1 MEVPR
6 LRFTRAI
13 PSWAVGALGASI
25 VVFSVTVGSVWVDD
39 METNVNRLQ
48 AMLSEFNTVV
58 EDRWRQHTIA
68 DNRAET
74 AHLMFALAAA
84 FPRGNQP
91 DPFLL
96 DRAGVSLRG
105 AITTMWFSTP
115 GTENEN
121 IEALSSTVDDLRAK
135 LNGGD
140 LAAYTEMTKIL
151 FDQDARSTH
160 AIREFRERIA
170 KGEAQM
176 NGFRL
181 DVATSKS
188 GSTSSGWWSCFS
200 RTFQFGVEG
209 AARARI
215 LHHKYPY
222 RESIMME
229 DSLAVVALRA

>member
-181 DVATSKS
+181 DVERRRDEQVGLNIIGLVVVLLKDLPIW
-188 GSTSSGWWSCFS
+188 G
-200 RTFQFGVEG
+200 RRR
-209 AARARI
+209 RAR
-215 LHHKYPY
+215 
-222 RESIMME
+222 
-229 DSLAVVALRA
+229 